1 MPGKRA
7 TWLFNSFGSKVV
19 VFLVRFTVS
28 VAQTYKIFNLSCTLF
43 HAPKSTTNQ
52 GRIQPKRI
60 LVFSI
65 FNNYSPK
72 AKLILLNNPRD
83 EVEGIIQQY

>member
-28 VAQTYKIFNLSCTLF
+28 VAQTYKIFNLSWTLF
-43 HAPKSTTNQ
+43 HALKSTTNQ
-52 GRIQPKRI
+52 GRIQSKKI

-65 FNNYSPK
+65 YNNYSPK
-72 AKLILLNNPRD
+72 
-83 EVEGIIQQY
+83 